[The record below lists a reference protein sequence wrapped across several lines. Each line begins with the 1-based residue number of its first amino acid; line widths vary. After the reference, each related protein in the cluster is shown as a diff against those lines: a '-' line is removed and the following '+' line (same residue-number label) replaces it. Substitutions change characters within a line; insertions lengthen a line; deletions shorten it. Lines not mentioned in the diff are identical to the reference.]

1 MKRRIWLL
9 FLALSLLPLGGC
21 SGGLFFRDQREIDQ
35 LVLVQT
41 LGVDRSGK
49 LYRVSASAG
58 EEGEVLLRSGTVT
71 IRRAMEEMQEY
82 TEQKYVF
89 YGHTRHLLLGETA
102 ARSSLRDCL
111 SYVERDGEIRLDTNL
126 FVVQGG
132 TAEDLILR
140 AERAEGNVGDLLE
153 ALARDVEILG
163 ESHVYSCGE
172 VAEALAE
179 KGCALAAAVILTP
192 SDQDLSGERDTA
204 VQGCGYAVLLDSGLC
219 RFLDQNL
226 SRGVN
231 LLTGETRGDVVE
243 APDGAGDW
251 FAARLTGSSASF
263 EPTFSRGELTG
274 LRIRIRVQCS
284 LDEVHSL
291 PDLSSAETIRTL
303 EAGIAGLEQHRVEE
317 VIRIS
322 QELGADFCGLGQSAR
337 RAAPWRFDGM
347 ETPWEEAFPTLPV
360 VAEVTALL
368 QRSYDGSVSPVRDEE
383 EGGK

>member
-21 SGGLFFRDQREIDQ
+21 GGGLFFRDQREIDQ

-102 ARSSLRDCL
+102 ARSSLRNCL
-111 SYVERDGEIRLDTNL
+111 GYVERDGEIRLDTNL

-132 TAEDLILR
+132 TAEDIILQ
-140 AERAEGNVGDLLE
+140 AEKAEGSVGDLLE
-153 ALARDVEILG
+153 SLARDVEILG

-179 KGCALAAAVILTP
+179 KGCALAAALILTP

-204 VQGCGYAVLLDSGLC
+204 IQGCGYAVLLSSGLC

-251 FAARLTGSSASF
+251 FAARLTGSRAAF
-263 EPTFSRGELTG
+263 EPTFSGGELTG
-274 LRIRIRVQCS
+274 LRIRIQVQCS

-291 PDLSSAETIRTL
+291 LDLSSEETIRTM

-322 QELGADFCGLGQSAR
+322 QELGADFCSLGQSTR
-337 RAAPWRFDGM
+337 MAASWRFDGM
-347 ETPWEEAFPTLPV
+347 EVPWEEVFPTLPV

-368 QRSYDGSVSPVRDEE
+368 QRSYDGSVSPVHDDEE
-383 EGGK
+383 SGK

>member
-1 MKRRIWLL
+1 MKKRIWLL
-9 FLALSLLPLGGC
+9 LLALSLLSLGGC
-21 SGGLFFRDQREIDQ
+21 GGDLFFRDQREIDQ

-58 EEGEVLLRSGTVT
+58 EEGEVLLQSNTVT

-82 TEQKYVF
+82 TEQKYIF
-89 YGHTRHLLLGETA
+89 YGHTRHLLLGEIA
-102 ARSSLRDCL
+102 ARSSLRNCL

-132 TAEDLILR
+132 TAEDVILQ
-140 AERAEGNVGDLLE
+140 AEKAEGSVGDLLE
-153 ALARDVEILG
+153 SLARDVEILG

-192 SDQDLSGERDTA
+192 SDQDLSGEMDTA
-204 VQGCGYAVLLDSGLC
+204 IQGCGYAVLLDSGLC

-243 APDGAGDW
+243 APDGTGDW
-251 FAARLTGSSASF
+251 FAARLTGSRADF
-263 EPTFSRGELTG
+263 EPMFSNGELTG
-274 LRIRIRVQCS
+274 LRIRIQVRCS

-291 PDLSSAETIRTL
+291 LELSSEETIRTM
-303 EAGIAGLEQHRVEE
+303 EAGIAGLEQQRVEE

-322 QELGADFCGLGQSAR
+322 QELGADFCGLGQNAR
-337 RAAPWRFDGM
+337 MAASWRFDGM
-347 ETPWEEAFPTLPV
+347 GTPWEEAFPTLPID
-360 VAEVTALL
+360 AEVTALL
-368 QRSYDGSVSPVRDEE
+368 QRSYDGSVSPVHDEE
-383 EGGK
+383 ESRK